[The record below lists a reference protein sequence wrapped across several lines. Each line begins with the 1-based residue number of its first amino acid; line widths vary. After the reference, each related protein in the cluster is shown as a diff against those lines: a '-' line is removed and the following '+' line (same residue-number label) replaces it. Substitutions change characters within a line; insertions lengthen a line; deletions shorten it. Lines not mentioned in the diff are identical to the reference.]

1 MADELNA
8 VVAHGNI
15 FDGSGSAGKFLSVH
29 LSTLNQLLV
38 FIGILALLDIVH
50 TSRSLTIIEN
60 VDTTVMQNRGP
71 AAGAAANL
79 ASLQRQVNKAGLRL
93 SRFIK
98 RSQSAAA
105 SQKRLIERLEAELA
119 ESRGLQAAAPQEI
132 DDLRREVESSGLLDG
147 RTIKTEDQFRTE
159 SMLEAIE
166 QMQMTY
172 RKKQSI
178 ATKKFKH
185 VLSAA
190 LLRQMVPWKIAFE
203 KDDKKKAP
211 PRRPICSQRPSC
223 APS

>member
-119 ESRGLQAAAPQEI
+119 ESRGLQAAARLEI
-132 DDLRREVESSGLLDG
+132 DLRREVESSGLLDG
-147 RTIKTEDQFRTE
+147 RTIKTEHQFRTQ

-190 LLRQMVPWKIAFE
+190 LLQQMVPWKIAFE